1 MLTELYGKGG
11 QVCQSAKEGK
21 LRCPLIIRP
30 TSEDVITG
38 EIVQALRCI
47 QPRWW
52 LPQLLNSALGAPRF
66 RQQVYRQLQ
75 IELWQ
80 NQPAYPRQLLPW
92 GEGSTQVDIVLT
104 WENPRTTVFIEMK
117 YGSDLS
123 SQTANTA
130 EDDGYPTDQLIRNI
144 RVGLWRC
151 GWFREAGLFP
161 DHPRDF
167 VQILLTPEAS
177 HVLVARYRQVEELR
191 SAIPTSD
198 RLIGLPRKPFVG
210 ELGYQGLIAVLRSNQ
225 RWMSRAER
233 TIAGQLIEYL
243 LFKQATKPGQA
254 HSLRQAEL
262 ASTTRT
268 ENSTGQPAMH

>member
-1 MLTELYGKGG
+1 MLTEINGKGG

-38 EIVQALRCI
+38 EIVQSLRCI
-47 QPRWW
+47 EPRWW
-52 LPQLLNSALGAPRF
+52 LPQLLNSALGVTRF
-66 RQQVYRQLQ
+66 RQQVYRRLQ

-80 NQPAYPRQLLPW
+80 NQPTYPRQLLPW
-92 GEGSTQVDIVLT
+92 DEGSTQVDIVLT

-123 SQTANTA
+123 GQTANTTGNN
-130 EDDGYPTDQLIRNI
+130 GYATDQLIRNI

-161 DHPRDF
+161 DKPRDF
-167 VQILLTPEAS
+167 VQILLMPEAS
-177 HVLVARYRQVEELR
+177 HALVARYRQDDELR
-191 SAIPTSD
+191 NAIPASD
-198 RLIGLPRKPFVG
+198 RLIGLPRRPFLG
-210 ELGYQGLIAVLRSNQ
+210 ELGYHGLIAVLRANR

-233 TIAGQLIEYL
+233 TIAAQLIDYL
-243 LFKQATKPGQA
+243 QFKQATKPRQGQP
-254 HSLRQAEL
+254 LRQPEFTSSA
-262 ASTTRT
+262 AT
-268 ENSTGQPAMH
+268 

>member
-38 EIVQALRCI
+38 QIVQTLRCI

-52 LPQLLNSALGAPRF
+52 LPQLLNSALGAARF
-66 RQQVYRQLQ
+66 RQQVYRRLQ

-80 NQPAYPRQLLPW
+80 NQPSYPRQLLPW
-92 GEGSTQVDIVLT
+92 DEGSTQVDVVLT
-104 WENPRTTVFIEMK
+104 WENPRTTIFIEMK

-123 SQTANTA
+123 SQTANATA
-130 EDDGYPTDQLIRNI
+130 EGDGYPTDQLIRNI

-161 DHPRDF
+161 DQPRDF

-177 HVLVARYRQVEELR
+177 HALVARYRQDDELR
-191 SAIPTSD
+191 SAIPASN

-210 ELGYQGLIAVLRSNQ
+210 ELGYQGLIAVLLSNQ
-225 RWMSRAER
+225 RWMSRAEQA
-233 TIAGQLIEYL
+233 ISGQLIEYL
-243 LFKQATKPGQA
+243 KFKQATKPRQVQA
-254 HSLRQAEL
+254 LRQ
-262 ASTTRT
+262 
-268 ENSTGQPAMH
+268 PAFTSSAAT